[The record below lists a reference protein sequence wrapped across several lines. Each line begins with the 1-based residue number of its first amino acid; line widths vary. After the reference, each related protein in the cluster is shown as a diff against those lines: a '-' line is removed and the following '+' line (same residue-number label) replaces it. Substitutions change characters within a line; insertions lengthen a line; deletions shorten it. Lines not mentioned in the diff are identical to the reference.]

1 MSEKTQTA
9 STLYF
14 KRISQT
20 TIESPRTCLRTKT
33 NHVEMR
39 RDRRPSRFKKKK
51 KKKNLNMSAN
61 HKLQIK
67 TQTQKNK

>member
-51 KKKNLNMSAN
+51 KKPKHVS
-61 HKLQIK
+61 KSQITDQNPNTK
-67 TQTQKNK
+67 K